1 MVSSRGPNFI
11 IVNGKRSE
19 RGNRRLGL
27 VLFRASLV
35 GRVACPV
42 LFLQPWPTD
51 RDRTRDAPGTFSG
64 ASSGLR
70 GAEVGG
76 PWRELT
82 GGAANV

>member
-64 ASSGLR
+64 LALASVER
-70 GAEVGG
+70 K
-76 PWRELT
+76 W
-82 GGAANV
+82 AAPGEN